1 MEKIT
6 LFVLLEGVKQCV
18 FIGNNLKPTTR
29 RTNEPAPVPE
39 PTTSDVEP
47 VQSQPAQGH
56 TTTIPLNK
64 IFAFLDIPPAAYEFA
79 ALLQAVM
86 SYELVDWLAK
96 RLQFIAEQWEEEHKY
111 WEMIQKAM
119 LGELTPKE
127 ERKCQHIE
135 QQPWAKKNGINCH
148 SNASLEYYF
157 SRSAPGISKAH

>member
-96 RLQFIAEQWEEEHKY
+96 RLQFIAEQ
-111 WEMIQKAM
+111 
-119 LGELTPKE
+119 
-127 ERKCQHIE
+127 
-135 QQPWAKKNGINCH
+135 
-148 SNASLEYYF
+148 
-157 SRSAPGISKAH
+157 